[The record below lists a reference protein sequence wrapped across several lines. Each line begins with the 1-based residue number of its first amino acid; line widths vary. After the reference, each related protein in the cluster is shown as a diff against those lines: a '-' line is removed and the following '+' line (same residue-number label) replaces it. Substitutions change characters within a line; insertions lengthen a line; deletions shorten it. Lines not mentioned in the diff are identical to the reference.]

1 MNTSADALSVA
12 QVPDDR
18 FLELARG
25 AAHPVPIEQSPAWD
39 PYDAAVPGRAPWRR
53 LVVASGDTPV
63 ALIAFSAFEG
73 RGFRY
78 LWAKHGPIWLAEQTP
93 ESERAVREALV
104 AYVRSEAPWA
114 VFLRLHAKH
123 RAADLSEL
131 LQTVT
136 YDHTVIVDLTR
147 EEDVIMQSFSKRGR
161 YKTRRTLKDE
171 AMTVTEETGLTDE
184 EFGELYEIY
193 RETASRDGFGI
204 FGPDVYLTMLR
215 SLGEHVRLWVARRH
229 DTGPEGDLTPGR
241 AVSWVI
247 STVYDNAGVDV
258 YAAGS
263 AEARKTEAALRIK
276 WHILTTLKSEG
287 VTQYDLMGVGSDRAP
302 QLMGVREFK
311 QQLGDVVEVDGGW
324 DVPVKRLRYAA
335 LTQAL
340 RLKHALG
347 R

>member
-1 MNTSADALSVA
+1 MNASADALSVA

-25 AAHPVPIEQSPAWD
+25 AHHPVPIEQSPAWD

-53 LVVASGDTPV
+53 LLVSAGGAPV
-63 ALIAFSAFEG
+63 ALIAFSAFDG

-93 ESERAVREALV
+93 ERERSVREALV
-104 AYVRSEAPWA
+104 RYVRAEAPWA

-123 RAADLSEL
+123 AAPDLREL

-136 YDHTVIVDLTR
+136 YDHTVVVDLTR
-147 EEDVIMQSFSKRGR
+147 DEDAIMQSFSKRGR

-171 AMTVTEETGLTDE
+171 AMTVTEETGVTDE
-184 EFGELYEIY
+184 QFAELYAIY

-204 FGPDVYLTMLR
+204 FDADVYLTMLR
-215 SLGEHVRLWVARRH
+215 SLGEHVRLFVARRH
-229 DTGPEGDLTPGR
+229 DTGEDGALTPGR

-247 STVYDNAGVDV
+247 STVYDHAGVDV
-258 YAAGS
+258 YAAGNH
-263 AEARKTEAALRIK
+263 EARQTDAALRLK
-276 WHILTTLKSEG
+276 WHILTTLKAEG
-287 VTQYDLMGVGSDRAP
+287 VTQYDLMGVGSERAP

-311 QQLGDVVEVDGGW
+311 QQLGEIVEVDGAW
-324 DVPVKRLRYAA
+324 DLPVKGPRYAG
-335 LTQAL
+335 LTFAL
-340 RLKHALG
+340 RLKRAL
-347 R
+347 RR

>member
-1 MNTSADALSVA
+1 MTTSADALSVA
-12 QVPDDR
+12 QVPDER
-18 FLELARG
+18 FLELART

-39 PYDAAVPGRAPWRR
+39 TYDAAVPGRAPWRR
-53 LVVASGDTPV
+53 LAVSAGDEPV

-78 LWAKHGPIWLAEQTP
+78 LWAKHGPIWLSEQTP
-93 ESERAVREALV
+93 ERELAVRRALV
-104 AYVRSEAPWA
+104 AYVKREASWC
-114 VFLRLHAKH
+114 VFLRMHAKH
-123 RAADLSEL
+123 PAPDLSDL

-136 YDHTVIVDLTR
+136 YDHTVIVDLLR

-171 AMTVTEETGLTDE
+171 AMTVAEETGLTDE

-247 STVYDNAGVDV
+247 STVYDDAGVDV
-258 YAAGS
+258 YAAGN

-311 QQLGDVVEVDGGW
+311 QQLGDVVEVDGAW
-324 DVPVKRLRYAA
+324 DVPVKPLRYAA